1 MDQALALPTL
11 HWPSSG
17 APSSICRLTVL
28 TDPEITEV
36 GEIRQELKSPL
47 PATLPSMMAFSA
59 FRSPFT
65 EAFWPMVRLPLEL
78 MFPVI
83 TPSKIRSVEQFRS
96 PSIWMSLDRWLL
108 TVEMR
113 YDSRSLLSFR
123 PHSGHGGVPKISS
136 NCLCVQTFF
145 FEKDESPIQ
154 SPFFLRSEHR
164 VPPFQQVENWVV
176 SAIIGM
182 VGEG

>member
-11 HWPSSG
+11 HCPSSE
-17 APSSICRLTVL
+17 ARSFICRLTVL

-36 GEIRQELKSPL
+36 GESRQELKSPL

-59 FRSPFT
+59 FRSPST

-83 TPSKIRSVEQFRS
+83 APWKIRSVEQFKS

-108 TVEMR
+108 TLEIR
-113 YDSRSLLSFR
+113 YNSRSLLSFR
-123 PHSGHGGVPKISS
+123 PNSRHGAVSKISS
-136 NCLCVQTFF
+136 NCLCVETF
-145 FEKDESPIQ
+145 FEKDESPIR

-176 SAIIGM
+176 SAIIGV
-182 VGEG
+182 VGVG

>member
-123 PHSGHGGVPKISS
+123 PHSGHGGACQRYRRIV
-136 NCLCVQTFF
+136 CVCRLFFSKKTNLRYNPHFF
-145 FEKDESPIQ
+145 FDLSTG
-154 SPFFLRSEHR
+154 FLRFSR
-164 VPPFQQVENWVV
+164 LK
-176 SAIIGM
+176 IGWSPLS
-182 VGEG
+182 